1 MKYLPLSLNASFLY
15 IIVIVLSSA
24 LVATAAVGSGDGAP
38 SHPTRIHFAAPLHTV
53 STTRRTTT
61 TTSSSSFRQC
71 QHTTTCCFIIPS
83 RFHRGRND
91 DETLSRGLLRLG
103 VLKDEGGQGWL
114 RSPIGF
120 HHLPRRSNALA
131 SPSSTSS
138 FPSRRRLVGLAAK
151 KGKGGSTSSPS
162 SSSSTTKKIQVKLLK
177 QVPGTGR
184 VGEVVLVTPAFFQNK
199 LLPTQS
205 AVRVTDEQLERERT
219 QALAEEQERRMRAQ
233 ALREQLSQCTLVL
246 KRKAGPNGQLFGG
259 IQPRGLMEELYENVK
274 NDYLNRKGVNVAR
287 FLDEN
292 GKTLNGDIKHTG
304 VFGAQIALTSDISV
318 TVKIVVEGEH

>member
-103 VLKDEGGQGWL
+103 VLKDEGGRDGSDRRSVSTIFPAAATPWPPPPPHPHFHHDVGWL
-114 RSPIGF
+114 DWQP
-120 HHLPRRSNALA
+120 
-131 SPSSTSS
+131 
-138 FPSRRRLVGLAAK
+138 K
-151 KGKGGSTSSPS
+151 
-162 SSSSTTKKIQVKLLK
+162 
-177 QVPGTGR
+177 
-184 VGEVVLVTPAFFQNK
+184 
-199 LLPTQS
+199 
-205 AVRVTDEQLERERT
+205 
-219 QALAEEQERRMRAQ
+219 RA
-233 ALREQLSQCTLVL
+233 
-246 KRKAGPNGQLFGG
+246 
-259 IQPRGLMEELYENVK
+259 RG
-274 NDYLNRKGVNVAR
+274 
-287 FLDEN
+287 
-292 GKTLNGDIKHTG
+292 
-304 VFGAQIALTSDISV
+304 
-318 TVKIVVEGEH
+318 